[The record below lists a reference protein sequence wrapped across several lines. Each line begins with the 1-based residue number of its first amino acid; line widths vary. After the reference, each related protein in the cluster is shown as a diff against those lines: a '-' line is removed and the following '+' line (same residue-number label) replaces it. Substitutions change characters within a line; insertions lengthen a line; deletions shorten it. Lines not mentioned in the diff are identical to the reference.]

1 MTGKFYISFLSTILL
16 FSIALGV
23 DFFFFNG
30 DRFWEMELHPF
41 LFIVTIVSIQY
52 GTNNGL
58 IAATLATL
66 ALLVGNLPEQ
76 TIFQDT
82 FDYIFYVSYRPMFW
96 VALAVLFGGFRDRYW
111 RNLIELKEN
120 LAIANKQTEDLG
132 KGYHLLDKE
141 RSRLETNLSSQSS
154 SVLSLHQAALK
165 LNALEP
171 FEIFSN
177 TLEIT
182 EAVMKSEKCSWYF
195 LSDSTLKVAH
205 KKGWQEYETY
215 SESLPATSLLFQKI
229 VDQRTVVNITNPKDE
244 VILKGEGILAGPI
257 INRGKVY
264 GMIKVEELG
273 FLGLNLSNIE
283 TFKALCEWF
292 GTLLEVST
300 QIQVAQSKAVQN
312 PETKLFT
319 RNYFDHITEFIS
331 HLGERSNF
339 ENQTLSLKLSEEF
352 ASDPK
357 INFKFEKLLGEISST
372 TVRKTDLVFED
383 PDKKFEYIVL
393 LPNTSVS
400 QALKVSEKITRLCSN
415 RLGKNI
421 GNENFSVAI
430 NSLEKKNVFNSKI
443 DKKFFPVLDS

>member
-1 MTGKFYISFLSTILL
+1 MQSNYLFRPLGTVFL
-16 FSIALGV
+16 FAMAMGV
-23 DFFFFNG
+23 DYFFFNG
-30 DRFWEMELHPF
+30 NRFWEMELHPF

-58 IAATLATL
+58 IAAILATL

-96 VALAVLFGGFRDRYW
+96 VALAVFFGGFRDRYW
-111 RNLIELKEN
+111 RNLKELEEN
-120 LAIANKQTEDLG
+120 LATAKNQTEELG
-132 KGYHLLDKE
+132 KGYQLLDKE

-171 FEIFSN
+171 FEIFNN

-195 LSDSTLKVAH
+195 LSDSTLNVAH
-205 KKGWQEYETY
+205 KKGWSENETY
-215 SESLPATSLLFQKI
+215 SESYSLESPLYQKI
-229 VDQRTVVNITNPKDE
+229 VDQRTVLNITHPAE
-244 VILKGEGILAGPI
+244 EAIIKGEGILAGPI

-264 GMIKVEELG
+264 GMLKIEELG

-292 GTLLEVST
+292 GTILEVST

-312 PETKLFT
+312 PTNKLFT
-319 RNYFDHITEFIS
+319 KNYFDYITDFIS
-331 HLGERSNF
+331 HLGERVNF
-339 ENQTLSLKLSEEF
+339 ENHTISLTLSEKIV
-352 ASDPK
+352 SDPK
-357 INFKFEKLLGEISST
+357 MNVRLENLLGEISST

-383 PDKKFEYIVL
+383 SDKKFEYIVL
-393 LPNTSVS
+393 LPNTTFS
-400 QALKVSEKITRLCSN
+400 QALKVSEKITYLCNN
-415 RLGKNI
+415 RLGSNL
-421 GNENFSVAI
+421 GNKDLSVSI
-430 NSLEKKNVFNSKI
+430 NSLEKKNVFNSKLET
-443 DKKFFPVLDS
+443 KFYPVLES